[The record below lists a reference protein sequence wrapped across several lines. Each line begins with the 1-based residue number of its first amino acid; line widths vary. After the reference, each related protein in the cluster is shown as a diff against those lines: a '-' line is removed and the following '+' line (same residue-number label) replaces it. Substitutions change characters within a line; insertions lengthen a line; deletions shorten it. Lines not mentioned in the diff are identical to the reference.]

1 MKISTRSEYAAKALL
16 FLAIQGG
23 SHDSTHPAQIQAIAQ
38 ACDIPVKY
46 LEQILVVLRN
56 QGILGS
62 RRGVAGGYYLVRDP
76 KTVSLGEVVRLM
88 DGQTSIGASLP
99 SCDDHKPSC
108 RALRQ
113 LWDEVDAAIALT
125 LDGTTFD
132 DLKERVRSIQAAA
145 SPADLM
151 FYI

>member
-16 FLAIQGG
+16 FLVLQGDAY
-23 SHDSTHPAQIQAIAQ
+23 DSNHPAQIQAIAQ
-38 ACDIPVKY
+38 TCEIPVKY

-56 QGILGS
+56 QGLLGS

-76 KTVSLGEVVRLM
+76 ESVSVGEVVRLM

-99 SCDDHKPSC
+99 SCDEDKPSC
-108 RALRQ
+108 KALRE
-113 LWDEVDAAIALT
+113 LWDEVDEAIAKT
-125 LDGTTFD
+125 LDNTTFLE
-132 DLKERVRSIQAAA
+132 LKARVLKIQDAGK
-145 SPADLM
+145 SGNFM

>member
-16 FLAIQGG
+16 FLAIQGVA
-23 SHDSTHPAQIQAIAQ
+23 HDSTHPAQIQAIAQ
-38 ACDIPVKY
+38 TCDIPVKY

-56 QGILGS
+56 QGLLGS

-76 KTVSLGEVVRLM
+76 KSISVGEVVRLM

-99 SCDDHKPSC
+99 SCDEHKPSC
-108 RALRQ
+108 KALRQ
-113 LWDEVDAAIALT
+113 LWDEVDAAIAMT
-125 LDGTTFD
+125 LDGTTFE
-132 DLKERVRSIQAAA
+132 DLKDRVLAFQAADV
-145 SPADLM
+145 PGDLM

>member
-16 FLAIQGG
+16 FLTIQGAT
-23 SHDSTHPAQIQAIAQ
+23 HDSTHPAQIQAIAQ
-38 ACDIPVKY
+38 MCDIPVKY

-56 QGILGS
+56 QGLLGS
-62 RRGVAGGYYLVRDP
+62 RRGVAGGYYLLREPESISV
-76 KTVSLGEVVRLM
+76 GEVVRLM

-99 SCDDHKPSC
+99 SCDENKPSC
-108 RALRQ
+108 KALRG

-125 LDGTTFD
+125 LDATTFT
-132 DLKERVRSIQAAA
+132 DLRDRVLALQAADA
-145 SPADLM
+145 PGDLM